1 VTAESEKSSDCLQ
14 VAIEG
19 NTAFIRLRGRGSFKI
34 SKSLKEFGMAAVEHD
49 ASRIVL
55 DLTNCVGMDSTFMG
69 VLAGLAFR
77 LRKKNRGVLHMVNLS
92 SRTRGLLTTL
102 GLDQLVQPSMIGST
116 PAEFQQVFEQ
126 GTQMEALSGC
136 DETRR
141 ETAAMMLEA
150 HENLVEL
157 SPENLPRFKDVL
169 TFLREDLKKTESDK
183 PAPE

>member
-1 VTAESEKSSDCLQ
+1 MKSESEKSNDCLQ

-19 NTAFIRLRGRGSFKI
+19 DTAYIRLCGRGSFKI
-34 SKSLKEFGMAAVEHD
+34 SKSLKEFGIAAVEQN
-49 ASRIVL
+49 ANRIVL

-77 LRKKNRGVLHMVNLS
+77 LRKKNKGVLHMVNLS
-92 SRTRGLLTTL
+92 PRTRGLLTTL

-116 PAEFQQVFEQ
+116 PTDFQQVFDQ
-126 GTQMEALSGC
+126 GVPLQALHGG
-136 DETRR
+136 DESRR

-169 TFLREDLKKTESDK
+169 TFLREDLKKSEES
-183 PAPE
+183 